1 MTKLNLIYTFN
12 NNNNNIII
20 INISMNMYM
29 GEGNSS
35 YFPSSQVY
43 VLVERA
49 LPHSLAQDLSFHT
62 VR

>member
-1 MTKLNLIYTFN
+1 
-12 NNNNNIII
+12 
-20 INISMNMYM
+20 MNKQT

-35 YFPSSQVY
+35 YFPSSQMY
-43 VLVERA
+43 DLVARA